1 MIHAVSGKGRMEE
14 CLLELDMDTG
24 RCRIA
29 PLPGMGEGLK
39 LRWFTGD
46 WLLVQGNGEILSD
59 DFAQLINRNTR
70 EVLRIRPG
78 MFGGE
83 NMQHIGILTDGTV
96 VIVTRRDRVGPV
108 FRYPIDFWGFLR
120 TANKP
125 KSWNGES
132 TKKCTRICP
141 SSYRPRPQ
149 SKNHS
154 QKDSLTILGAVFTPP
169 FTLSQLAE
177 NWGLP
182 ALSCKMEHGKA
193 PLQAER
199 VPIPRHLL
207 CGTSL
212 DSRAG

>member
-1 MIHAVSGKGRMEE
+1 M
-14 CLLELDMDTG
+14 
-24 RCRIA
+24 
-29 PLPGMGEGLK
+29 
-39 LRWFTGD
+39 
-46 WLLVQGNGEILSD
+46 
-59 DFAQLINRNTR
+59 NTR
-70 EVLRIRPG
+70 KVLRIRPE

-83 NMQHIGILTDGTV
+83 KMQHIGILTDGTV

-125 KSWNGES
+125 KKLEWREYKEVYPNLP
-132 TKKCTRICP
+132 IFLP
-141 SSYRPRPQ
+141 SKATER
-149 SKNHS
+149 KIILK
-154 QKDSLTILGAVFTPP
+154 KDSLTILGAVFTPP

-212 DSRAG
+212 DSRAGWTKMSRPSKPLVSG